1 MYLLFLLPFYHLL
14 YLTLY
19 FGQPLVNII
28 VITMAR
34 HCELCLRR
42 GGRPRVITSQPAEE
56 TGEQL
61 VSWRAVSFGL

>member
-28 VITMAR
+28 VITVAR
-34 HCELCLRR
+34 HYELCLRS
-42 GGRPRVITSQPAEE
+42 GGSGGIRTHASEE
-56 TGEQL
+56 TGGQL
-61 VSWRAVSFGL
+61 VSWRTVSFGL